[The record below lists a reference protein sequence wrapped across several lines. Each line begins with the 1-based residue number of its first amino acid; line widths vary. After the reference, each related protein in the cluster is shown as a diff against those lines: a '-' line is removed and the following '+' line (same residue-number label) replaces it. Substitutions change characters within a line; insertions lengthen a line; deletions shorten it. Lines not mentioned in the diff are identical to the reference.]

1 MLLFVFLLLFFPSCF
16 CIVLFFFWFA
26 CFAIFFGRW
35 CYLQSNLTILVPGS
49 LRSLLLQSCLTLA
62 VSWFWLVGLLFLNK
76 QVQRGN
82 SVLTFDCHINASFA
96 LVRSRCVLILYP
108 LLPQISALYITWF
121 VVKERSNFMWSTMC
135 WRWVDYRT
143 QAWNNPSIITMM
155 HIQPKVFNPSIFYKF
170 L

>member
-1 MLLFVFLLLFFPSCF
+1 MLLFVLLLLFFPSCF

-26 CFAIFFGRW
+26 CFAICFGCW

-96 LVRSRCVLILYP
+96 LVRSRCVLTSNIIFFVASDISLIYHMIRGQGTIKLY
-108 LLPQISALYITWF
+108 
-121 VVKERSNFMWSTMC
+121 VVYNVLEVSG
-135 WRWVDYRT
+135 
-143 QAWNNPSIITMM
+143 
-155 HIQPKVFNPSIFYKF
+155 

>member
-1 MLLFVFLLLFFPSCF
+1 MLFVFLLLFFPSCF
-16 CIVLFFFWFA
+16 CIVLFLFWFA
-26 CFAIFFGRW
+26 CFAIFFGCW

-96 LVRSRCVLILYP
+96 LVRSHCVRTSNIIFFVASDISLIYHMIRGQGTIKLY
-108 LLPQISALYITWF
+108 
-121 VVKERSNFMWSTMC
+121 VVYNVLEVSG
-135 WRWVDYRT
+135 
-143 QAWNNPSIITMM
+143 
-155 HIQPKVFNPSIFYKF
+155 